1 MRKSWGNSTNTSSI
15 YSEAFRKEN
24 VNPFFAQTSPWRMG
38 FDRRSSVL
46 AASCSLSSVGHACR
60 PALRLRSGKL
70 GGARQKARCAYL
82 GTSKGEWGC
91 PAKPRKWTLFS
102 TYRDFSAQTSS
113 KRHEPALWSVTCDWT
128 LLSEVVTS
136 KGPQLVINDRQ
147 DSLLSAPG
155 QKPMSNPPGASLIA
169 TCS

>member
-1 MRKSWGNSTNTSSI
+1 ML
-15 YSEAFRKEN
+15 FR
-24 VNPFFAQTSPWRMG
+24 S
-38 FDRRSSVL
+38 
-46 AASCSLSSVGHACR
+46 
-60 PALRLRSGKL
+60 RSGKL

-136 KGPQLVINDRQ
+136 KGPQLVTGCGHFFFILPVCWKLDLHITRV
-147 DSLLSAPG
+147 PER
-155 QKPMSNPPGASLIA
+155 KTPPGGWPGHLPLRPTTPRAACLTAGDLFAKWLFSEQCPLTSGEFAWPTRISSL
-169 TCS
+169 SSQPS